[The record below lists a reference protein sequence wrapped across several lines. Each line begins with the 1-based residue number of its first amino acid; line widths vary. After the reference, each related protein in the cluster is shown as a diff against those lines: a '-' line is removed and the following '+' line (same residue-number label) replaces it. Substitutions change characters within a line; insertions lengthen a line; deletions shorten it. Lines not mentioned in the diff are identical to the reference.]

1 MKLDLEECDVWILML
16 TIAFVVSNVWGN
28 GAPVNVES
36 TTAATLL
43 GTMNLDFRNSHTR
56 FISVVDGAFDDE
68 HVTQRE
74 FYRNKII
81 LAVLTV
87 PLTEI

>member
-1 MKLDLEECDVWILML
+1 MKLDLEECDVWILVL
-16 TIAFVVSNVWGN
+16 KIAFVVSDVWGN

-43 GTMNLDFRNSHTR
+43 GTTNLDFRNSHTR

-68 HVTQRE
+68 HVTQRGG
-74 FYRNKII
+74 FLIRT
-81 LAVLTV
+81 ACFAR
-87 PLTEI
+87 